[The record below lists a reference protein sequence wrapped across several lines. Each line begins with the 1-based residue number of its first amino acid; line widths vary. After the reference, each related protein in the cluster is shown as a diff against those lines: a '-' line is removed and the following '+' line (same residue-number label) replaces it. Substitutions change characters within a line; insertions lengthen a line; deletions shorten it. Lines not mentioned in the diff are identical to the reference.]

1 MPSEITVQDG
11 LAPYH
16 FAGMVYNPSKG
27 ALNKQAQRLLVIGR
41 YEPEN
46 SENPEKKE
54 VPNEVLQQITSSSR
68 IAEVYPNS
76 ESQIVKM
83 LEAVFEANP
92 MVECYALAITDTE
105 STKPTWE
112 FTFSKVKD
120 APIEDGNIMLGICGL
135 EPIKIEIK
143 ADDFKT
149 EEGQLEKNSVEILSS
164 KIKKV
169 LDEQEDLTYDHDLDG
184 MGKLTLTHKQP
195 ENQNNP
201 LSFGIDVDAPGFSVK
216 RTAFRKGVKS
226 TKSLED
232 ALESLPEK
240 QFTQIAGGYNDSSEL
255 KKINQEL
262 EKRWG
267 PTLQMDGHYFTAVS
281 GSITEIKADY
291 TENGK
296 LLDQLPHVTVM
307 AIGDSQ
313 LDPAVWAAS
322 LAAVNAKYVSKPY
335 LPYSSLEIPL
345 PLDVPDALPKAE
357 YKLSERN
364 QLLAAGISTHIVESG
379 KAKIDRLVTMHSKDK
394 SYRDLNKKQIL
405 SYLRYDFVKFLKT
418 MFPRSGLSRD
428 NTQADGDIVTPKS
441 ARDLAIARHNRWK
454 QEKYVQDPDGSFKNL
469 INVRVDE
476 NDGESLRFFLPVQLM
491 GQLRRTVTT
500 IAFTP

>member
-1 MPSEITVQDG
+1 M
-11 LAPYH
+11 
-16 FAGMVYNPSKG
+16 
-27 ALNKQAQRLLVIGR
+27 
-41 YEPEN
+41 
-46 SENPEKKE
+46 
-54 VPNEVLQQITSSSR
+54 
-68 IAEVYPNS
+68 
-76 ESQIVKM
+76 
-83 LEAVFEANP
+83 
-92 MVECYALAITDTE
+92 
-105 STKPTWE
+105 
-112 FTFSKVKD
+112 
-120 APIEDGNIMLGICGL
+120 
-135 EPIKIEIK
+135 
-143 ADDFKT
+143 
-149 EEGQLEKNSVEILSS
+149 
-164 KIKKV
+164 
-169 LDEQEDLTYDHDLDG
+169 LDEIRALRLVHT
-184 MGKLTLTHKQP
+184 P
-195 ENQNNP
+195 
-201 LSFGIDVDAPGFSVK
+201 
-216 RTAFRKGVKS
+216 FRRGHIS
-226 TKSLED
+226 TKSIQQAIDE
-232 ALESLPEK
+232 LPEM
-240 QFTQIAGGYNDSSEL
+240 QFTQIAAEFNSAADL
-255 KKINQEL
+255 KKINKEL

-281 GSITEIKADY
+281 GSVTGIKTTY
-291 TENGK
+291 NNLNE
-296 LLDQLPHVTVM
+296 LPHVTVL

-345 PLDVPDALPKAE
+345 PLDVPDALPSTE

-364 QLLAAGISTHIVESG
+364 LLLAAGISTQVVESG

>member
-41 YEPEN
+41 YKPN
-46 SENPEKKE
+46 KNE
-54 VPNEVLQQITSSSR
+54 VPKEGLQQVTSLSR
-68 IAEVYPNS
+68 IADIYPNS

-92 MVECYALAITDTE
+92 MVECYALAITDMD
-105 STKPTWE
+105 STKPSWE
-112 FTFSKVKD
+112 FTFSKSEENPGKGELV
-120 APIEDGNIMLGICGL
+120 LGICGL
-135 EPIKIEIK
+135 DPIIVKYEESE
-143 ADDFKT
+143 FKS
-149 EEGQLEKNSVEILSS
+149 EDGNYHEKTLEILSQRL
-164 KIKKV
+164 KEA
-169 LDEQEDLTYDHDLDG
+169 LDANQDLHYDVNLRG
-184 MGKLTLTHKQP
+184 ATLTLTHKNIVHNSHQ
-195 ENQNNP
+195 
-201 LSFGIDVDAPGFSVK
+201 LSRGIELKVPGFKVE
-216 RTAFRKGVKS
+216 RTAFRRGHIS
-226 TKSLED
+226 TKSIQQAIDE
-232 ALESLPEK
+232 LPEM
-240 QFTQIAGGYNDSSEL
+240 QFTQIAAEFNSVADL
-255 KKINQEL
+255 KKINKEL

-281 GSITEIKADY
+281 GKVTGIKTTY
-291 TENGK
+291 SNLNE
-296 LLDQLPHVTVM
+296 LPHVTVL

-394 SYRDLNKKQIL
+394 SYRYLNKKQIL

-476 NDGESLRFFLPVQLM
+476 NDGEALRFFLPVQLM
-491 GQLRRTVTT
+491 GQLRRAITT